1 MNETLQAAGPTAEP
15 TVRRRLWLAVATIGF
30 CVATLV
36 PPTPARAQSL
46 PDFTEL
52 VERVGPAVVNI
63 RTTER
68 TKAGA
73 RNGAGE
79 MDEDMLEFF
88 RRFGLPLPNQPTP
101 RGPRQAPEG
110 EPQQRGVGSGF
121 ILSADGYV
129 MTNAHVVD
137 GADEVIVTLSD
148 KREFKAKTIGTDKRS
163 DVALVKIEATGL
175 PTVRIGDINRLK
187 VGEWVI
193 AIGSPFGLE
202 NTVTAGIV
210 SAKAR
215 DTGEFLPLIQTDV
228 AINPG
233 NSGGPLINMRGE
245 VVGINS
251 QIYSRS
257 GGYMGISF
265 AIPIDEATRVSE
277 QLRTLGR
284 VSRGRI
290 GVTIDQVSKEVAES
304 IGLGKPMGAL
314 VRNVEAG
321 APAEKAGVE
330 PGDVITKFDGKLVEK
345 SGDLP
350 RIVGSVKPGSKATL
364 QVFRRGAYRE
374 LSVTVAEVEP
384 ERAARRAGERDAK
397 PPVAAGTLGLAVAD
411 LTESQKREL
420 KLKGGVR
427 VEAADGAAARAG
439 VREGDVILSVD
450 NTEVSSAKQFDALV
464 AKLDKTRAVTLLVR
478 RGDTVN
484 FLIVRPTR

>member
-1 MNETLQAAGPTAEP
+1 MQVQELSLMNI
-15 TVRRRLWLAVATIGF
+15 RRGQRLWLGALALGLAAAVA
-30 CVATLV
+30 AV
-36 PPTPARAQSL
+36 PAPARAQGL

-52 VERVGPAVVNI
+52 VEKVGPAVVNI

-68 TKAGA
+68 ARVA
-73 RNGAGE
+73 RNGAGPE
-79 MDEDMLEFF
+79 IDEDMLEFF
-88 RRFGLPLPNQPTP
+88 RRFGLPVPNQPNP
-101 RGPRQAPEG
+101 RTPRQAPEG

-121 ILSADGYV
+121 VLNADGYV

-148 KREFKAKTIGTDKRS
+148 KREFKAKIIGADKRS

-175 PTVRIGDINRLK
+175 PVVRIGDVSRLK

-193 AIGSPFGLE
+193 AIGSPFGLD

-210 SAKAR
+210 SAKSR

-257 GGYMGISF
+257 GGYQGISF
-265 AIPIDEATRVSE
+265 AIPIDEASRVSE
-277 QLRTLGR
+277 QLRAGGR
-284 VSRGRI
+284 VIRGRI
-290 GVTIDQVSKEVAES
+290 GVSIDQVTKEVAES

-314 VRNVEAG
+314 VRSVEAG
-321 APAEKAGVE
+321 SPADKAGVE
-330 PGDVITKFDGKLVEK
+330 AGDIITKFDGRAIEK

-350 RIVGSVKPGSKATL
+350 RIVGGVKPGTKSTL
-364 QVFRRGAYRE
+364 QVFRRGAFRD
-374 LSVTVAEVEP
+374 LGVTVVELEP
-384 ERAARRAGERDAK
+384 ERVRRAGAPEVK
-397 PPVAAGTLGLAVAD
+397 PAQPVISALGLAVAE
-411 LTESQKREL
+411 LTDAQKRDL

-427 VEAADGAAARAG
+427 VETVEGAAARAG
-439 VREGDVILSVD
+439 VREGDVILSLD
-450 NTEVSSAKQFDALV
+450 NTEVTGVKQFEGLIV
-464 AKLDKTRAVTLLVR
+464 KLDKTRSVTLLVR
-478 RGDTVN
+478 RGDNVN
-484 FLIVRPTR
+484 VLIIKPAR